1 MIDLTSLLNLERLQP
16 EYALQQAILE
26 NKESILRLND
36 KQLDKGID
44 AKGDDLGQYK
54 NFKYKGRFRPV
65 DLKQTNEF
73 RSEEDIVV
81 DDRSMLFVD
90 PNWKTDQLMN
100 RYGEDIIG
108 LTDDSE
114 AEAAQL
120 LTPSVIQ
127 KLENQLS

>member
-81 DDRSMLFVD
+81 DDRNMLFVD

>member
-44 AKGDDLGQYK
+44 AKGDDLGQYI